1 MPLPFATNL
10 VFVTQPIP
18 HTYEEVSLE
27 VLIHL
32 SSGMLLKHSSL

>member
-1 MPLPFATNL
+1 MPLPFATNF
-10 VFVTQPIP
+10 VFETQPIP

-27 VLIHL
+27 VLIYL